1 MKKFIFS
8 LFVCVNIWSA
18 DAQNAS
24 IEIDSLA
31 TSRTEDLSFFKKLLD
46 SSNTF
51 YNDGE
56 YTKSMDLNIQI
67 LELAYKLDDP
77 YFIHQGYRYLGYDYM
92 MKSDTLLAV
101 DSFKKSENYAIQSQ
115 NDTATAVTYMDLA
128 NIFAFK
134 QNYKKALIYHDKSID
149 YFKKI
154 QDSASLAKAHYN
166 TVFTAFDDEDYNK
179 AFRHIY
185 EAKRLIKFA
194 DHKSFSIGID
204 NFFGYYYLKVGNY
217 GLADKYL
224 LKVIEEAKKEDII
237 IELENAYF
245 SYSESLF
252 LQKRYKEA
260 YEALEVYQEYKD
272 ELYGTLINDESN
284 TLTAKYQLEEY
295 QKDIRNAK
303 INNELQAEIV
313 ENKSRLNAFLLA
325 VTAIFLMLLI
335 ALFSIS
341 RKRIKLVKALRIK
354 NKEYLKAK
362 EQTEKLSRAKNKFF
376 STVSH
381 ELRTPLYG
389 VIGLSTILM
398 EDKSLKKHKKD
409 IKSLKFSADYLLAL
423 INDVLQINK
432 IDSENLDHELTSF
445 DLQELMGTI
454 ASSFEYMR
462 IQNNNSMH
470 IEISNKIPQLIKGN
484 SIRLSQILMNLIG
497 NACKF
502 TEDGDVYIIAEE
514 CIKGND
520 TISIRFSI
528 KDNGIGIA
536 KEKQTI
542 IFEEFS
548 QLESNNY
555 SYEGTGLGLPIVKKL
570 LAASNSHI
578 ELVSEVGKGSV
589 FSFVIEFDL
598 VEHMINPVEPIEL
611 DAEILVGKKILIVED
626 NRINQIVTKK
636 ILEKNNIRCTVVENG
651 EKAVNIVKERKFDLI
666 LMDINMPVKNGIEAS
681 KEIRIFNSTIP
692 IIALTAVE
700 IEELRNNIYLA
711 GINDIIVKPYDVTK
725 FIETIIK
732 NISSPSLTDKTKL
745 EAI

>member
-1 MKKFIFS
+1 MKNFIFS
-8 LFVCVNIWSA
+8 LFVCVNLWSIA
-18 DAQNAS
+18 AQNAS
-24 IEIDSLA
+24 IETDSLN
-31 TSRTEDLSFFKKLLD
+31 TSRTEELALFKKLLD

-51 YNDGE
+51 YNGGE
-56 YTKSMDLNIQI
+56 YTKSLDLNIKI
-67 LELAYKLDDP
+67 LDLAYKLEDP

-92 MKSDTLLAV
+92 IIADTLLAI
-101 DSFKKSENYAIQSQ
+101 DSFKKSEKYAIQSK

-128 NIFAFK
+128 NIFAFNE
-134 QNYKKALIYHDKSID
+134 NYKKALRYHDQSIE

-154 QDSASLAKAHYN
+154 KDSASLAKAHYN
-166 TVFTAFDDEDYNK
+166 TVFTAFDDENYEK
-179 AFRHIY
+179 AFHHIV
-185 EAKRLIKFA
+185 EAKELLKYA

-204 NFFGYYYLKVGNY
+204 NFFGYYYLKVENY
-217 GLADKYL
+217 ELADQYL

-237 IELENAYF
+237 IELENAYY

-252 LQKRYKEA
+252 SQKRYKEA

-272 ELYGTLINDESN
+272 ELYGSLINDESKS
-284 TLTAKYQLEEY
+284 LTAKYQLEEY
-295 QKDIRNAK
+295 RKDIRNAK

-313 ENKSRLNAFLLA
+313 ENKSRLNKILIA
-325 VTAIFLMLLI
+325 VSAVFLMLLI

-341 RKRIKLVKALRIK
+341 RKRIKLVKLLRLK

-362 EQTEKLSRAKNKFF
+362 EQTEKLSKAKNKFF

-398 EDKSLKKHKKD
+398 EDETLKKHKKD

-445 DLQELMGTI
+445 DIRELVGTI
-454 ASSFEYMR
+454 SSSFEYMR
-462 IQNNNSMH
+462 IQNNNSIH

-502 TEDGDVYIIAEE
+502 TENGNVYIIAEE
-514 CIKGND
+514 TFKDNDIIKV
-520 TISIRFSI
+520 RFSI

-536 KEKQTI
+536 KEQQNI

-570 LAASNSHI
+570 LSASNSQI
-578 ELVSEVGKGSV
+578 ELESEQGKGSI
-589 FSFVIEFDL
+589 FSFEIDFEL

-611 DAEILVGKKILIVED
+611 DTEILLGKKVLIVED

-636 ILEKNNIRCTVVENG
+636 ILEKNDIRCTVVENG
-651 EKAVNIVKERKFDLI
+651 EKAVKIVKERKFDLI

-681 KEIRIFNSTIP
+681 KEIRAFNSSIP

-700 IEELRNNIYLA
+700 IEELRTNIYFA
-711 GINDIIVKPYDVTK
+711 GMNDIIVKPYDVTK
-725 FIETIIK
+725 FIETIIR
-732 NISSPSLTDKTKL
+732 NISSPKLTDKTTL

>member
-1 MKKFIFS
+1 MKNVIFS
-8 LFVCVNIWSA
+8 LFVCVNIWSIG
-18 DAQNAS
+18 AQNVS
-24 IEIDSLA
+24 LETDSLA
-31 TSRTEDLSFFKKLLD
+31 TSRTEDLTLFKKLLD

-56 YTKSMDLNIQI
+56 YTKSLDLNIQI
-67 LELAYKLDDP
+67 LDLAYKLDDP

-92 MKSDTLLAV
+92 MISDTLLAV

-134 QNYKKALIYHDKSID
+134 ENYKKALKYHDKSIE

-154 QDSASLAKAHYN
+154 KDSVSLAKAHYN
-166 TVFTAFDDEDYNK
+166 TIFTAFEYEYYDK
-179 AFRHIY
+179 AFHHIV
-185 EAKRLIKFA
+185 EAKKLMKFA
-194 DHKSFSIGID
+194 EHKSFAIGID

-217 GLADKYL
+217 GLADQYL

-252 LQKRYKEA
+252 SQKRYKEA

-284 TLTAKYQLEEY
+284 SLTAKYQLEEY
-295 QKDIRNAK
+295 RKDIRNAK

-313 ENKSRLNAFLLA
+313 ENKSRLNAILLSVSAVFL
-325 VTAIFLMLLI
+325 FLLI

-445 DLQELMGTI
+445 DIHDLIGTI
-454 ASSFEYMR
+454 SSSFEYMR
-462 IQNNNSMH
+462 IQNNNSIH

-514 CIKGND
+514 CFRDND
-520 TISIRFSI
+520 IITLRFSI
-528 KDNGIGIA
+528 KDTGIGIA
-536 KEKQTI
+536 KEKQNI

-570 LAASNSHI
+570 LAASNSQI
-578 ELVSEVGKGSV
+578 ELESELGKGSV
-589 FSFVIEFDL
+589 FSFEMEFDL
-598 VEHMINPVEPIEL
+598 VEHMINPIEPIEL
-611 DAEILVGKKILIVED
+611 NAEILVGKKILIVED

-651 EKAVNIVKERKFDLI
+651 EKAVQIVKERKFDLI

-681 KEIRIFNSTIP
+681 KEIRDFNTNIP

-711 GINDIIVKPYDVTK
+711 GMNDIIVKPYDVTK
-725 FIETIIK
+725 FIETIIM
-732 NISSPSLTDKTKL
+732 NMSSPLLTDKTTLK
-745 EAI
+745 AI

>member
-8 LFVCVNIWSA
+8 LFVCVNIWSIG
-18 DAQNAS
+18 AQNAS
-24 IEIDSLA
+24 IKTDSLD
-31 TSRTEDLSFFKKLLD
+31 TPRTEELALFKKLLD
-46 SSNTF
+46 SSNTL
-51 YNDGE
+51 YNNGD
-56 YTKSMDLNIQI
+56 YTKSLDLNIKI

-77 YFIHQGYRYLGYDYM
+77 YYIHQGYRYLGYDYM
-92 MKSDTLLAV
+92 IISDTLLAV
-101 DSFKKSENYAIQSQ
+101 DSFKKSEKYAIQSQ

-134 QNYKKALIYHDKSID
+134 ENYKKALTYHDKSIN

-154 QDSASLAKAHYN
+154 QDSTSLAKAHYN
-166 TVFTAFDDEDYNK
+166 TVFTAFDDENYDK
-179 AFRHIY
+179 AFRHIF
-185 EAKRLIKFA
+185 EAKRLMKFA

-217 GLADKYL
+217 ELADQYL

-252 LQKRYKEA
+252 LQKKYKEA

-272 ELYGTLINDESN
+272 ELYGALINDESN
-284 TLTAKYQLEEY
+284 SLTAKYQLEEY

-303 INNELQAEIV
+303 INNELQTQIV
-313 ENKSRLNAFLLA
+313 ENKSRLNIILLVVSA
-325 VTAIFLMLLI
+325 VFLMLLI

-341 RKRIKLVKALRIK
+341 RKRIKLVKELRIK

-389 VIGLSTILM
+389 VIGLSTLLM
-398 EDKSLKKHKKD
+398 EDRSLKKHKKD

-445 DLQELMGTI
+445 DLQELLGTI
-454 ASSFEYMR
+454 SSSFEYMR

-470 IEISNKIPQLIKGN
+470 MDISNKIPQLIKGN
-484 SIRLSQILMNLIG
+484 SIRISQILMNLIG

-502 TEDGDVYIIAEE
+502 TEDGDIYIIAEE
-514 CIKGND
+514 SYKDND
-520 TISIRFSI
+520 IITIRFSI

-536 KEKQTI
+536 KEQQQI

-578 ELVSEVGKGSV
+578 ELVSEVGKGSI
-589 FSFVIEFDL
+589 FSFELEFDL
-598 VEHMINPVEPIEL
+598 VEHMINPVEPVKL
-611 DAEILVGKKILIVED
+611 DAEVLIGKKILIVED

-636 ILEKNNIRCTVVENG
+636 ILEKNGIRCKVVENG
-651 EKAVNIVKERKFDLI
+651 EKAIKIVKEKKFDLI

-681 KEIRIFNSTIP
+681 KEIRVFNSTIP

-700 IEELRNNIYLA
+700 IEELRNNIYLS
-711 GINDIIVKPYDVTK
+711 GMNDIIVKPYDVTK

-732 NISSPSLTDKTKL
+732 NISSPLLTDKTTL